1 MVKSMTGFGRACK
14 EIDGYMITVE
24 IKSVNHRYFEFSCR
38 CPRQYG
44 FIDDKIKSFINSKVA
59 RGKIE
64 CFVGIEALNTESAD
78 VVVNNTL
85 AGAYVKALKELSD
98 NYGLKEDFGAST
110 VARFPDV
117 LIVRKSEEDE
127 NKIWQ
132 LVKTVADEAVEKF
145 IEMRKVEGKRMYDD
159 VYSRS
164 QFILDTVSFIEER
177 SPQTVKEYND
187 KLVERVHELLGD
199 VSLDENRLLQ
209 EVAIYADK
217 VAVAEET
224 VRLRSHISQLR
235 DFISSD
241 EAVGRKLDFL
251 IQEINRETNTIG
263 SKCNDV
269 EIARKVVDVKAEIEK
284 IREQIQNIEWLFMK
298 LVNIGFGNLVNA
310 DRVISILSPE
320 SAPVKKIIKE
330 SKAKFS
336 LIDAT
341 HGRKTMSVII
351 TDSENVILSYLDLKQ
366 IAAKFNVEVDDER

>member
-1 MVKSMTGFGRACK
+1 MVKSMTGFGRASR

-24 IKSVNHRYFEFSCR
+24 LKSVNHRYFEFSSR
-38 CPRQYG
+38 VPRNFG
-44 FIDDKIKSFINSKVA
+44 FLDEKLKSFFQGKIS
-59 RGKIE
+59 RGKVE
-64 CFVGIEALNTESAD
+64 CYVGIEALNTESAD

-85 AGAYVKALKELSD
+85 ANAYVKALKEIST
-98 NYGLKEDFGAST
+98 NYDLKEDFGAST
-110 VARFPDV
+110 IARFPDV

-127 NKIWQ
+127 EKIWQ
-132 LVKTVADEAVEKF
+132 LVKTVANEAVEKF
-145 IEMRKVEGKRMYDD
+145 IDMRKVEGKKMYDD

-187 KLVERVHELLGD
+187 KLVERVHDLLGD
-199 VSLDENRLLQ
+199 VTLDEGRILQ

-269 EIARKVVDVKAEIEK
+269 EIARKVVEVKAEIEK
-284 IREQIQNIEWLFMK
+284 IREQIQNIE
-298 LVNIGFGNLVNA
+298 
-310 DRVISILSPE
+310 
-320 SAPVKKIIKE
+320 
-330 SKAKFS
+330 
-336 LIDAT
+336 
-341 HGRKTMSVII
+341 
-351 TDSENVILSYLDLKQ
+351 
-366 IAAKFNVEVDDER
+366 